1 MSELLVTKTTA
12 MKPADVMF
20 RAVQFFTAE
29 RWRVQ
34 SQNGSIATFIGMPR
48 LHWLQMS
55 LAVLLTLCL
64 VIPGI
69 IYYAVAIRRQ
79 RREQSIAVTTNPRGE
94 RCLVMVTYPPGA
106 ESLMTSF
113 LADLV

>member
-1 MSELLVTKTTA
+1 MPDLRVTKTTA
-12 MKPADVMF
+12 MKPADVMV

-34 SQNGSIATFIGMPR
+34 SQNGSIATFIGMPK

-64 VIPGI
+64 VIPGV
-69 IYYAVAIRRQ
+69 IYYTVALRKQ

-94 RCLVMVTYPPGA
+94 RCLVMVTYPPGT
-106 ESLMTSF
+106 EKMMTSF